1 MMEEVKNTTSSILAQ
16 VAEKLDEFTQL
27 EIEAKYHQIQKK
39 VFEFA
44 NFMEAQISFM
54 YTSANDQIDMEP
66 IIRKA
71 LEFEKTIVLPVFTDT
86 KNMFNVCKISDYD
99 KDLVLNKNDIRE
111 PDTGKCKKVSLEDI
125 DIAFIPGLAFDD
137 KGGRIGFGNNY
148 YTRLI
153 TKLPETC
160 RKVSLAFEE
169 QVVDQIQMDSRKHTV
184 DIIITDKR
192 VIYKI

>member
-1 MMEEVKNTTSSILAQ
+1 MEEVKNATNGILAQ
-16 VAEKLDEFTQL
+16 VAERLSEFNTQSL
-27 EIEAKYHQIQKK
+27 ESKYLQIENK

-54 YTSANDQIDMEP
+54 HTSGNPHIPMEP

-71 LEFEKTIVLPVFTDT
+71 LTIEKAIVLPVFTDT
-86 KNMFNVCKISDYD
+86 KNVFHLCKITDFD
-99 KDLVLNKNDIRE
+99 KDLVLNKNDVLE
-111 PDTGKCKKVSLEDI
+111 PDTEKCKKVPLEDI

-153 TKLPETC
+153 TRLPETC

-169 QVVDQIQMDSRKHTV
+169 QIVDQIHMDSRKHTV

>member
-1 MMEEVKNTTSSILAQ
+1 MEEVKNTSSSILAQ
-16 VAEKLDEFTQL
+16 VAENLGELTEKELN
-27 EIEAKYHQIQKK
+27 AKYREIQKK

-54 YTSANDQIDMEP
+54 YTAGNDQIPMEP

-71 LEFEKTIVLPVFTDT
+71 LEFEKTIVLPVFTET
-86 KNMFNVCKISDYD
+86 KNMFNLCKISDFD

-111 PDTGKCKKVSLEDI
+111 PDTDKCKKVPLEDI

-153 TKLPETC
+153 TRLPETC
-160 RKVSLAFEE
+160 RKVSLAFDE
-169 QVVDQIQMDSRKHTV
+169 QIVDQIQMDSRKHTV

-192 VIYKI
+192 IIYKI

>member
-1 MMEEVKNTTSSILAQ
+1 MEEVKNTSSSILAQ
-16 VAEKLDEFTQL
+16 VAEKLDELTEKELEGKYL
-27 EIEAKYHQIQKK
+27 EIQKM

-54 YTSANDQIDMEP
+54 YTAGNDQIPMEP

-86 KNMFNVCKISDYD
+86 KNMFNLCKISDFD

-111 PDTGKCKKVSLEDI
+111 PDTDKCKKVSLEDI

-153 TKLPETC
+153 TRLPETC
-160 RKVSLAFEE
+160 RKVSLAFDE

>member
-1 MMEEVKNTTSSILAQ
+1 MEEVKNTSSNILAQ
-16 VAEKLDEFTQL
+16 VAEKLDEFTKPEL
-27 EIEAKYHQIQKK
+27 EAKYQQIQTK

-44 NFMEAQISFM
+44 NFREAQISFM
-54 YTSANDQIDMEP
+54 YTSGNDQIPMEP

-71 LEFEKTIVLPVFTDT
+71 LQIEKAIVLPVFTDT
-86 KNMFNVCKISDYD
+86 KNVFNLCKISDYD
-99 KDLVLNKNDIRE
+99 KDLGLNKNDILE
-111 PDTGKCKKVSLEDI
+111 PDTEKCKKVPLDDI

-137 KGGRIGFGNNY
+137 KGGRIGLGNNY

-153 TKLPETC
+153 TRLPETC

-169 QVVDQIQMDSRKHTV
+169 QIVDQILMDSRKHTV

-192 VIYKI
+192 IIYKI

>member
-1 MMEEVKNTTSSILAQ
+1 MEEVKNASSCILAQ
-16 VAEKLDEFTQL
+16 VAEKLDEFTKPEL
-27 EIEAKYHQIQKK
+27 EAKYHRIQTQ

-44 NFMEAQISFM
+44 NFREAQISFM
-54 YTSANDQIDMEP
+54 NVSGNDQIPMEP

-71 LEFEKTIVLPVFTDT
+71 LDIEKAIVLPVFTDT
-86 KNMFNVCKISDYD
+86 KNVFNLCKISDYD
-99 KDLVLNKNDIRE
+99 KDLVLNKNDILE
-111 PDTGKCKKVSLEDI
+111 PDPEKCKKVPLDDI

-137 KGGRIGFGNNY
+137 KGGRIGLGNNY

-153 TKLPETC
+153 TRLPETC

-169 QVVDQIQMDSRKHTV
+169 QIVEQIQMDSRKHTV

-192 VIYKI
+192 IIYKI

>member
-1 MMEEVKNTTSSILAQ
+1 MEEVKNTTSSILAQ
-16 VAEKLDEFTQL
+16 VAESLDELTDA
-27 EIEAKYHQIQKK
+27 EREAKYHQIQDR

-54 YTSANDQIDMEP
+54 YTSGNDQIPMEP
-66 IIRKA
+66 IIRRA
-71 LEFEKTIVLPVFTDT
+71 LQIEKTIVLPVFTDM
-86 KNMFNVCKISDYD
+86 KNAFNICKILDFD

-111 PDTGKCKKVSLEDI
+111 PDTDKCKKVSLEDI

-153 TKLPETC
+153 TRLPETC
-160 RKVSLAFEE
+160 RKVSLAFDE
-169 QVVDQIQMDSRKHTV
+169 QIVDQIQMDSRKHTV

>member
-1 MMEEVKNTTSSILAQ
+1 MEEVKNTSSNILAQ
-16 VAEKLDEFTQL
+16 VAEKLDEFTKPEL
-27 EIEAKYHQIQKK
+27 EAKYQQIQSK

-44 NFMEAQISFM
+44 NFREAQTSFM
-54 YTSANDQIDMEP
+54 YTSGNDHIPMEP

-71 LEFEKTIVLPVFTDT
+71 LEIEKAIVIPVFTDT
-86 KNMFNVCKISDYD
+86 KNLFRLCKISDYD
-99 KDLVLNKNDIRE
+99 KDLSLNKNDILE
-111 PDTGKCKKVSLEDI
+111 PDTEKCKKVPLADI

-137 KGGRIGFGNNY
+137 KGGRIGLGNNY

-153 TKLPETC
+153 TRLPETC

-169 QVVDQIQMDSRKHTV
+169 QIVDQILMDSRKHTV

-192 VIYKI
+192 IIYKI

>member
-1 MMEEVKNTTSSILAQ
+1 MEEVKNTTTGILAQ
-16 VAEKLDEFTQL
+16 VAERLDEFTKEEL
-27 EIEAKYHQIQKK
+27 EAKYYQIESK

-54 YTSANDQIDMEP
+54 YTSGNDQIAMEP

-71 LEFEKTIVLPVFTDT
+71 LQIEKMIVLPVFTDA
-86 KNMFNVCKISDYD
+86 KNAFHICKITNYD
-99 KDLVLNKNDIRE
+99 RDLLLNKNDVLE
-111 PDTGKCKKVSLEDI
+111 PDTEKCKKVSLEEI

-137 KGGRIGFGNNY
+137 KGGRIGLGGNY

-153 TKLPETC
+153 TRLPETC
-160 RKVSLAFEE
+160 RKVALAFEE
-169 QVVDQIQMDSRKHTV
+169 QIVDQIQMDSRKHTV